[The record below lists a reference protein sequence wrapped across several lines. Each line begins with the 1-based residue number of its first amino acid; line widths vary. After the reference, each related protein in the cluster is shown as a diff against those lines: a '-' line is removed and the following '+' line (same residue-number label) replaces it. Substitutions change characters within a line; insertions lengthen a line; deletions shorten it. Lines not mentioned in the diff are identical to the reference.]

1 MIDTKLLKQKILD
14 LAIRGKLV
22 PQDPNDEPASVLLER
37 IRAEKERLVAEGKIK
52 RSKSTTDNRHYENV
66 PFEIPDGWE
75 WVRLGDLYNA
85 ISAKRVLQADWKHS
99 GVPFYRAREIVKLSQ
114 NGCVDNDLF
123 ISEEHYQRLKTV
135 YGIPLPSDIMLSA
148 VGTIGKTYIVRKTDR
163 FYYKDAS
170 VLCLQNVHG
179 LCSEYMQLALNS
191 AVVQEQMHDQSKGTT
206 VDTITIEKVGGY
218 LIPFPPLEEQRRIV
232 KKLEQWFTLAEEI
245 EANQQNIQE
254 AVKQAKSKI
263 LSLAIRGR
271 LVAQDSN
278 DEPAIDLLKRINP
291 EFVPCD
297 TSHYGNVPLNWC
309 ACTFKDIFEITMGS
323 SPSGNSLN
331 REQSGIEFHQGK
343 TCFTEKYVA
352 NSDIYTTLPTKTSK
366 ANSILLCVRAP
377 VGIVNIAEREICIGR
392 GLCALYPRQNID
404 LMFAFYAMQTYQST
418 FDDKGTGTTFKAIGG
433 DTIRTELFLLPPY
446 NEQIRIRKKLDEV
459 FASLDTIT
467 AML

>member
-22 PQDPNDEPASVLLER
+22 PQNPNDEPVSVLLER

-191 AVVQEQMHDQSKGTT
+191 TVVQEQMHDQSKGTT

-254 AVKQAKSKI
+254 AIKQAKSKI

-297 TSHYGNVPLNWC
+297 TSHYTNLPKNWC
-309 ACTFKDIFEITMGS
+309 VSYLKDIAIVINGKNQSKVINPNGQYPIYGSGGIMGYADDYLCPEHCTIIGRKGTINNPILVETKFWNVDTAFGMKPNEEIDYRYFYYFCKS
-323 SPSGNSLN
+323 FDFSKLDKS
-331 REQSGIEFHQGK
+331 
-343 TCFTEKYVA
+343 
-352 NSDIYTTLPTKTSK
+352 TTLPSLTKSNIEQIEVPLPPLAEQK
-366 ANSILLCVRAP
+366 RIVYKIKELFILL
-377 VGIVNIAEREICIGR
+377 GTIA
-392 GLCALYPRQNID
+392 
-404 LMFAFYAMQTYQST
+404 
-418 FDDKGTGTTFKAIGG
+418 K
-433 DTIRTELFLLPPY
+433 
-446 NEQIRIRKKLDEV
+446 
-459 FASLDTIT
+459 
-467 AML
+467 